1 MNVTNVQYIVDAEG
15 RNTGV
20 ILPIDLW
27 EEITSEDETNYLLK
41 NETMKNARL
50 ITINIKARFLACICF
65 FLLNSCHAVKN
76 RAINTIL
83 IIISLCSYFSQD
95 IVRFFLSS
103 QKNDSYNLKV
113 AFQPKYLLQTLGVY
127 ILFFFC

>member
-41 NETMKNARL
+41 NETMKKRLLEARQRKEG
-50 ITINIKARFLACICF
+50 IPFDEVCEKFGF
-65 FLLNSCHAVKN
+65 
-76 RAINTIL
+76 
-83 IIISLCSYFSQD
+83 
-95 IVRFFLSS
+95 
-103 QKNDSYNLKV
+103 
-113 AFQPKYLLQTLGVY
+113 
-127 ILFFFC
+127 